1 MTEMIKPRKAAIVG
15 IGHVGSHVASA
26 LVTQGLVSELVLIDT
41 DRAKAEAHGA
51 DLADTICWMPH
62 SARVWAGDYSDCTDA
77 ELMIISASG
86 PIFKEDRLEEL
97 AGSLDTME
105 EIAPHILECGFQRLI
120 MVITNPVDVVAS
132 YLRRKLGFGPDR
144 VFGSGTTLDSGR
156 LRRNIAQALGVSP
169 MSVEAWVLGE
179 HGDSQM
185 IPWSRVTVGGQ
196 PLELV
201 PGGKELDRQEIWEK
215 TMKAGWNIVLGKGS
229 TEFGIGAAAA
239 QIVRAIFFD
248 EKRILPVS
256 VLLDGVCGQQGIHA
270 SVPVCLGAGGPER
283 ICMPIMAQE
292 EEQAFIHSCERLR
305 EFEPAL
311 IKR

>member
-1 MTEMIKPRKAAIVG
+1 MIKPRKVAIVG
-15 IGHVGSHVASA
+15 VGHVGSHVASA

-41 DRAKAEAHGA
+41 DKAKAEAHGA
-51 DLADTICWMPH
+51 DLADTVCWMPH
-62 SARVWAGDYSDCTDA
+62 SARVWAGDYSDCGDA
-77 ELMIISASG
+77 ELMIIAASG

-97 AGSLDTME
+97 AGSLDTMD
-105 EIAPHILECGFQRLI
+105 EIAPHILSCGFQGLV

-132 YLRRKLGFGPDR
+132 YLRRKLNFGPNR

-196 PLELV
+196 PLDMV
-201 PGGKELDRQEIWEK
+201 PGGPELNRQDIWER
-215 TMKAGWNIVLGKGS
+215 TMKAGWSIVLGKGS

-256 VLLDGVCGQQGIHA
+256 VLLEDVCGQKGIHA
-270 SVPVCLGAGGPER
+270 SVPVCLGASGPEKV
-283 ICMPIMAQE
+283 CLPVLTE
-292 EEQAFIHSCERLR
+292 EEKQAFIRSCQRLK
-305 EFEPAL
+305 EFEPL
-311 IKR
+311 LLNR